1 MRGGCP
7 GSARDRAGAGRGPVY
22 DRPGT
27 NGRATREEAGWIVW
41 KWIVV
46 LVVILAGAGGGVAW
60 LVMRG
65 DGLEGV
71 SFSFG
76 TVDDSA
82 DATPVRVE
90 PAAVG
95 DLVRTVSAPGS
106 IEPRTLVKISS
117 QVSAKV
123 LAVPFREGDT
133 VHKGDVILR
142 LDPQNLVAQLESAK
156 ASLRSEEA
164 RLDGAEADLI
174 NARLE
179 YERLQQLVE
188 TGDAP
193 KSELDAAE
201 ARFLRARSNRKVIEA
216 SIEIAKANIER
227 VNKDLENTVISSP
240 IDGTVIALNTEVGET
255 VIVGTTNNPGSIV
268 MEIAD
273 LSSMLV
279 KAQVDETNIAAVKV
293 GQPATVYI
301 NAYDDEEFRG
311 KVEKIGRKR
320 MVSSSGTGYFIV
332 EIPLE
337 LAEGRT
343 LLSGL
348 TASVDIEVE
357 PFFDVVKVPSQAVI
371 NVRVEELPD
380 EIRDMDLVEKEKT
393 YTDMVYR
400 MIDGEAI
407 ATPVRK
413 GPSDLTHTVIRE
425 GLEPGELIV
434 IGPYR
439 VLDPSR
445 GDFLKHKQA
454 IRDEDADKKGDT
466 PAGDENGEGTGND
479 DEDGDQDGGRDQTV
493 AGSGDDAGQ
502 DG

>member
-1 MRGGCP
+1 M
-7 GSARDRAGAGRGPVY
+7 
-22 DRPGT
+22 
-27 NGRATREEAGWIVW
+27 W
-41 KWIVV
+41 KWIVL
-46 LVVILAGAGGGVAW
+46 LVVILALAGGG
-60 LVMRG
+60 LGYLITQGGEM
-65 DGLEGV
+65 EGM

-76 TVDDSA
+76 SGNSEPE
-82 DATPVRVE
+82 ATPVRIE
-90 PAAVG
+90 TAQTG

-106 IEPRTLVKISS
+106 IEPRTLVQISS

-123 LAVPFREGDT
+123 LAVPFREGDA
-133 VHKGDVILR
+133 VQAGDVILR

-156 ASLRSEEA
+156 AGVRSEEA
-164 RLDGAEADLI
+164 RLDGSKADLI

-179 YERLQQLVE
+179 YERFQQLVE

-193 KSELDAAE
+193 QADLDAAE
-201 ARFLRARSNRKVIEA
+201 ARYLRARSNLRVIEA
-216 SIEIAKANIER
+216 SIEIAEANIDR

-279 KAQVDETNIAAVKV
+279 KAQVDETNIAPVAV

-301 NAYDDEEFRG
+301 NAYDGEEFRG

-320 MVSSSGTGYFIV
+320 RVSASGTGYFII
-332 EIPLE
+332 EIALE
-337 LAEGRT
+337 LEEGRS

-371 NVRVEELPD
+371 DVRVEELPD
-380 EIRDMDLVEKEKT
+380 EIREMDLVESEKT
-393 YTDMVYR
+393 YTDIVYR
-400 MIDGEAI
+400 LVDGKAI

-413 GPSDLTHTVIRE
+413 GPSDLTHTVVIE
-425 GLEPGELIV
+425 GLGPDDVIV
-434 IGPYR
+434 VGPYR
-439 VLDPSR
+439 VLDPGR
-445 GDFLKHKQA
+445 GDFLKHEQD
-454 IRDEDADKKGDT
+454 IRDEDAPEEDEDAEAGDSE
-466 PAGDENGEGTGND
+466 AGDEAGEL
-479 DEDGDQDGGRDQTV
+479 DE
-493 AGSGDDAGQ
+493 SGDDSEGDSGAESDREGEQ
-502 DG
+502 VAEADDETATAEVTEEQGG

>member
-1 MRGGCP
+1 M
-7 GSARDRAGAGRGPVY
+7 
-22 DRPGT
+22 
-27 NGRATREEAGWIVW
+27 W
-41 KWIVV
+41 KWIVL
-46 LVVILAGAGGGVAW
+46 LVVVLAGAGGGVAW
-60 LVMRG
+60 LLTQG
-65 DGLEGV
+65 DGGLKGV

-76 TVDDSA
+76 SKKDGSNA
-82 DATPVRVE
+82 IPVRVE
-90 PAAVG
+90 PAGVG
-95 DLVRTVSAPGS
+95 DLIRTVSAPGS

-123 LAVPFREGDT
+123 LAVPFREGDA
-133 VHKGDVILR
+133 VHKGDVVLR

-156 ASLRSEEA
+156 ASLRSEQA
-164 RLDGAEADLI
+164 RLDGAKADLI

-193 KSELDAAE
+193 QSELDAAE
-201 ARFLRARSNRKVIEA
+201 ARFLRARSNQKVIEA

-332 EIPLE
+332 EIALE
-337 LAEGRT
+337 LAEGRS

-348 TASVDIEVE
+348 TASVDVEVE

-371 NVRVEELPD
+371 NVRVEDLPD
-380 EIRDMDLVEKEKT
+380 AVREMDLVDKEKT
-393 YTDMVYR
+393 YTDIVYR

-425 GLEPGELIV
+425 GLEPGEVIV
-434 IGPYR
+434 IGPFR

-445 GDFLKHKQA
+445 GDFLRHEQA
-454 IRDEDADKKGDT
+454 IRDEDVPKDGETEDKADDGEGAAAGAPAEGDIGDD
-466 PAGDENGEGTGND
+466 AEGGDESED
-479 DEDGDQDGGRDQTV
+479 DTDGTV
-493 AGSGDDAGQ
+493 AGTDGSDGDPGR
-502 DG
+502 GG

>member
-1 MRGGCP
+1 M
-7 GSARDRAGAGRGPVY
+7 
-22 DRPGT
+22 
-27 NGRATREEAGWIVW
+27 W
-41 KWIVV
+41 KWI
-46 LVVILAGAGGGVAW
+46 LLLILILAGAGGTVAW
-60 LVMRG
+60 LVSRNGDLDSITFAFGTGNAEQDAEPVRIEPARRG
-65 DGLEGV
+65 DLI
-71 SFSFG
+71 
-76 TVDDSA
+76 
-82 DATPVRVE
+82 
-90 PAAVG
+90 
-95 DLVRTVSAPGS
+95 RTVSAPGS

-174 NARLE
+174 NARIE
-179 YERLQQLVE
+179 YERLRQLVE

-193 KSELDAAE
+193 QSELDAAE

-216 SIEIAKANIER
+216 SIEIARANIAR
-227 VNKDLENTVISSP
+227 VEKDLENTVISSP

-255 VIVGTTNNPGSIV
+255 VIVGTINNPGSIV

-273 LSSMLV
+273 LAEMLV
-279 KAQVDETNIAAVKV
+279 KAQVDETNIAAVRV

-301 NAYDDEEFRG
+301 NAYDEEEFRG

-320 MVSSSGTGYFIV
+320 MISNAGTGYFIV
-332 EIPLE
+332 EVALE
-337 LAEGRT
+337 LAGGRT

-357 PFFDVVKVPSQAVI
+357 PFFGVVKVPSQAVI
-371 NVRVEELPD
+371 NVRVEDLPD
-380 EIRDMDLVEKEKT
+380 DIRDADLVDNEKT
-393 YTDMVYR
+393 FTDIVYR
-400 MIDGEAI
+400 MIDGRAI

-413 GPSDLTHTVIRE
+413 GPSDLTHTVVLE
-425 GLEPGELIV
+425 GLEPGEPIV

-445 GDFLKHKQA
+445 GDFLKHEQA
-454 IRDEDADKKGDT
+454 IRDANADQKATDDTGDGARPDRTDDA
-466 PAGDENGEGTGND
+466 A
-479 DEDGDQDGGRDQTV
+479 TV
-493 AGSGDDAGQ
+493 AGTADESGQG
-502 DG
+502 G

>member
-1 MRGGCP
+1 M
-7 GSARDRAGAGRGPVY
+7 
-22 DRPGT
+22 
-27 NGRATREEAGWIVW
+27 GWRVW
-41 KWIVV
+41 KWIIVL
-46 LVVILAGAGGGVAW
+46 LVVLAGAGGGVAW
-60 LVMRG
+60 LVTQG
-65 DGLEGV
+65 DGFHDI

-76 TVDDSA
+76 SGKGDA
-82 DATPVRVE
+82 NATPVRVE
-90 PAAVG
+90 PAGVG
-95 DLVRTVSAPGS
+95 DLIRTVSAPGS

-123 LAVPFREGDT
+123 LAVPFREGDS
-133 VHKGDVILR
+133 VRKSDVILR

-156 ASLRSEEA
+156 ASLRSEQA
-164 RLDGAEADLI
+164 RLDGAKADLI

-179 YERLQQLVE
+179 YERLRQLVE

-193 KSELDAAE
+193 QSELDSAE
-201 ARFLRARSNRKVIEA
+201 ARFLRARSNQKVIEA

-320 MVSSSGTGYFIV
+320 MVSNSGTGYFIV
-332 EIPLE
+332 EIALE
-337 LAEGRT
+337 LAEGRS

-357 PFFDVVKVPSQAVI
+357 PFYDVVKVPSQAVI

-380 EIRDMDLVEKEKT
+380 TVRDMDLVDREKT
-393 YTDMVYR
+393 YTDIVYR
-400 MIDGEAI
+400 MIDGKAI

-413 GPSDLTHTVIRE
+413 GPSDLTHTVVRE

-445 GDFLKHKQA
+445 GDFLKHEQA
-454 IRDEDADKKGDT
+454 IRDEDAAKEDAPKEGETGGKAGDAENDPADT
-466 PAGDENGEGTGND
+466 PPD
-479 DEDGDQDGGRDQTV
+479 DDADNTDDGTV
-493 AGSGDDAGQ
+493 AGADGSEGDPGR
-502 DG
+502 GG